1 MNPRID
7 ADRLRDLQ
15 DVTDAALA
23 HLPLE
28 DLLNELL
35 VRVVRILDAD
45 TAAILLLE
53 DDDKTLVPRAAKGLE
68 EEVERAIRIPVG
80 RGFAGRVAATRKPVR
95 IFDLERA
102 EVVNPILRQKGLKSL
117 LGVPLLV
124 EGDVIGVMHVGTLT
138 RREFTD
144 DNEELLQRAGDRAAL
159 AINSRLTERER
170 GLADALQRSL
180 IPRLPQLP
188 AVALAGRYLPAGSA
202 QLGGDW
208 FDAFQLPDGR
218 LGLAIGDVVGRG
230 FHAAAIMG
238 QLRSGLRA
246 YALDGMAPRGVLERL
261 SRLLRQL
268 EPGRTA
274 TLMYLV
280 IDPHGGEM
288 TLAGAGHP
296 PPLVIRKGDE
306 ARFIQLPGSVPL
318 GASRHVRY
326 EDHEDE
332 LDPGALLM
340 LYTDGL
346 VERAGESLDAG
357 LERLRLVVRDENGD
371 IELLG
376 DRLVNRLLPEGTRD
390 DDAALLLMR
399 ALPLS
404 GSLAAQFPAEV
415 ESIPLM
421 RRMLARWLVEAGA
434 APRDIEDLSLAA
446 AEAAANAI
454 EHAYGLAP
462 GVFEVRASV
471 SEDGDVA
478 LSIIDFGNWRPPRGK
493 NRGRGLLLMEGLT
506 DSVEVIHRNEGT
518 TVELNRRLREAEA
531 A

>member
-1 MNPRID
+1 MDHRFD

-23 HLPLE
+23 YLKLE

-35 VRVVRILDAD
+35 NRVVRILSVD

-53 DDDKTLVPRAAKGLE
+53 DDDRTLAARAAKGLE
-68 EEVERAIRIPVG
+68 EEVERGVRVPVG
-80 RGFAGRVAATRKPVR
+80 RGFAGRIAATGRPVQLH
-95 IFDLERA
+95 DLEHA
-102 EVVNPILRQKGLKSL
+102 DIVNSLLRERGLQSL
-117 LGVPLLV
+117 LGVPLIV
-124 EGDVIGVMHVGTLT
+124 EGRVIGVMHVGSLVT
-138 RREFTD
+138 REFTD
-144 DNEELLQRAGDRAAL
+144 ENVELLQRAGDRAAL
-159 AINSRLTERER
+159 AINSRLAERER

-180 IPRLPQLP
+180 IPRLPDIP

-246 YALDGMAPRGVLERL
+246 YALDEMAPHAVLERL
-261 SRLLRQL
+261 GRLLRQL

-274 TLMYLV
+274 TLLYLV
-280 IDPHGGEM
+280 MDPHGGDVTM
-288 TLAGAGHP
+288 ASAGHP
-296 PPLVIRKGDE
+296 PPVVVPEGAEPEFVEI
-306 ARFIQLPGSVPL
+306 PGSVPL
-318 GASRHVRY
+318 GAARHIRY
-326 EDHEDE
+326 EATDARFE
-332 LDPGALLM
+332 PGSLLL

-346 VERAGESLDAG
+346 VERAGEPLDAG
-357 LERLRLVVRDENGD
+357 LERLRAAVRPENGD
-371 IELLG
+371 IEHLG
-376 DRLVNRLLPEGTRD
+376 DRLVDRLLPAGPRN
-390 DDAALLLMR
+390 DDAALLLVR
-399 ALPLS
+399 ALPLT
-404 GSLAAQFPAEV
+404 GMLVAEFPAEV

-421 RRMLARWLVEAGA
+421 RRMLGRWLGEVGA
-434 APRDIEDLSLAA
+434 SHRDIEDLSLAA
-446 AEAAANAI
+446 AEACANAI

-462 GVFEVRASV
+462 GLFELRSAI
-471 SEDGDVA
+471 SEDGAVTV
-478 LSIIDFGNWRPPRGK
+478 SISDYGNWRAPRGQ

-506 DSVEVIHRNEGT
+506 DSVEVIHRDEGT
-518 TVELNRRLREAEA
+518 TVELNRRLGEA